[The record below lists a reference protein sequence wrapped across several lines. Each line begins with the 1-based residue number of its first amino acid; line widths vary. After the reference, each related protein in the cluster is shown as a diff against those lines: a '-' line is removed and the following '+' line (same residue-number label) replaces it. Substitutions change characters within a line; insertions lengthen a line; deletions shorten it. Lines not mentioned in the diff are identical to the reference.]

1 MLVLNITDDFLYEV
15 LHRNQACSTTVL
27 ICHQYHLHMTLLHQ
41 TQCLRHRHS
50 LRNNDNRTHQATQ
63 VKGSLP
69 RLKLQQITHMQ
80 RTHNLVLIL
89 HAERIAC
96 MMTAAYNSHIFC
108 QRIIQKQAYH
118 ILSWHHDLA
127 RYTVGKVK
135 NIADHAALDMV
146 NLAVALAG
154 AHQLAQLV
162 LTAGAALLVPG
173 ACLQVMP
180 GKRQS
185 VPEINQFLK
194 KIDKSSLL
202 VAKLLQGFILVTP
215 VSLNLNP

>member
-1 MLVLNITDDFLYEV
+1 
-15 LHRNQACSTTVL
+15 
-27 ICHQYHLHMTLLHQ
+27 
-41 TQCLRHRHS
+41 
-50 LRNNDNRTHQATQ
+50 
-63 VKGSLP
+63 
-69 RLKLQQITHMQ
+69 MQ
-80 RTHNLVLIL
+80 RTHHLILVL

-108 QRIIQKQAYH
+108 QRIIQKQAHH

-127 RYTVGKVK
+127 RHTVGKVK

-146 NLAVALAG
+146 NLAVAFAG

-162 LTAGAALLVPG
+162 LTASTALLVPSTSF
-173 ACLQVMP
+173 QVIP
-180 GKRQS
+180 GKRQP
-185 VPEINQFLK
+185 VPEIYQFPK
-194 KIDKSSLL
+194 KVDKSSLL

>member
-1 MLVLNITDDFLYEV
+1 
-15 LHRNQACSTTVL
+15 
-27 ICHQYHLHMTLLHQ
+27 
-41 TQCLRHRHS
+41 
-50 LRNNDNRTHQATQ
+50 
-63 VKGSLP
+63 
-69 RLKLQQITHMQ
+69 MQ
-80 RTHNLVLIL
+80 RTHHLILVL
-89 HAERIAC
+89 HAKRIAR

-118 ILSWHHDLA
+118 ILSWHHYLA
-127 RYTVGKVK
+127 RHTVGKVK

-146 NLAVALAG
+146 NLAVALAS

-162 LTAGAALLVPG
+162 LTAGATLLVPG
-173 ACLQVMP
+173 ACFQVMP

-185 VPEINQFLK
+185 VPEINQFPK
-194 KIDKSSLL
+194 KFDKSSLL